1 MEYWIPTC
9 TFDESKRRKK
19 LRKAF
24 VENNFTFNVCDNE
37 IAFCNGF
44 EEIVRA
50 KVDAQNVEAVME
62 KVRNLKGN
70 NL

>member
-1 MEYWIPTC
+1 MMDVY
-9 TFDESKRRKK
+9 F
-19 LRKAF
+19 
-24 VENNFTFNVCDNE
+24 CDCHTTND
-37 IAFCNGF
+37 F